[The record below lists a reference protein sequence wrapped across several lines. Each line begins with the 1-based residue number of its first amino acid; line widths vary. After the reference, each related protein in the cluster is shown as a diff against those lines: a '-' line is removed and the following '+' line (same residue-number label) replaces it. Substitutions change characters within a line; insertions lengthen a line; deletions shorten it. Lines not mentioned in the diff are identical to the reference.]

1 MKFRNI
7 TARHWRASLAIFIGI
22 ALLLLAV
29 PRNSQAS
36 TDFGYN
42 VAARYQVTSDA
53 NTRVEEVYTVTN
65 NTSNRYLQSI
75 VLSVPVDDVKNLSV
89 EYQDGTAIPFT
100 TNKKVSSQSGYSYD
114 YVEIN
119 ITFPRNNAGQNSR
132 WGFVVSYSTAKLVE
146 TKGSAHTVT
155 IPAVP
160 QDASDKY
167 SVELLVPESF
177 GSIHA
182 TGQAPT
188 RLENQNGQQRY
199 VFKDKESLKK
209 TTLLVFGDSTIYE
222 VNFNFPLDNKSNFT
236 STFTVALPP
245 NTSGQKVLIQKLDP
259 QPKSTR
265 LDADGNILA
274 DYDVPAKTKIV
285 VSTNVIGVISYIDYD
300 LSKSGTLAEI
310 PKDLV
315 AKYTSPQ
322 QYWDSTNPEIVA
334 KANELIKGKN
344 TVAEQVRA
352 INDYVVSTLTYND
365 EKIKYN
371 VRQGGLKALQEPSN
385 AVCLEYSD
393 LTISLLRAA
402 KIPARMPVGYGY
414 SGNLKKSSSV
424 SDSLHSWV
432 QAYVPNVGWMNLDP
446 TWNEKFNSFGSSDL
460 DHMTFLL
467 WGEKDNSP
475 APIMQNGQDTNYQYE
490 NTTISYKDAPPI
502 IAQDG
507 KLEAKKWLI
516 LPFLA
521 ITKTDVQAPSGTAG
535 DSYSTRS
542 RQGSQI
548 DTVELGSLAPRQKV
562 SKLKLV
568 LGATA
573 FGGASIDFAQAGTNS
588 IILDSTKIR
597 AQPWPAILIAILLA
611 GIVIYK
617 VVRFSL
623 RKRNHQVSSAK
634 LVSRPIPTQTNSP
647 EESLQ
652 NGHNTKK

>member
-22 ALLLLAV
+22 ALLLLAI

-53 NTRVEEVYTVTN
+53 NTRVEEVYSVTN
-65 NTSNRYLQSI
+65 NTNNRYLQSI
-75 VLSVPVDDVKNLSV
+75 VLSVPVDDVKNLAV
-89 EYQDGTAIPFT
+89 EYEDGTAIPFT
-100 TNKKVSSQSGYSYD
+100 TNKKVSSQSGYNYD

-119 ITFPRNNAGQNSR
+119 ITFPRNNVGQNSR
-132 WGFVVSYSTAKLVE
+132 WSFVVSYSTAKLVE
-146 TKGSAHTVT
+146 TKGSAHTVS

-177 GSIHA
+177 GSIHT
-182 TGQAPT
+182 TGQVPT

-199 VFKDKESLKK
+199 VFKDKELLKK

-245 NTSGQKVLIQKLDP
+245 NTSGQKILIQKLDP

-274 DYDVPAKTKIV
+274 DYDVPARSKIV
-285 VSTNVIGVISYIDYD
+285 VQTNVIGVISYVDYD

-322 QYWDSTNPEIVA
+322 QYWDSTSPEIVA

-371 VRQGGLKALQEPSN
+371 VRNFIQ
-385 AVCLEYSD
+385 
-393 LTISLLRAA
+393 
-402 KIPARMPVGYGY
+402 
-414 SGNLKKSSSV
+414 SV
-424 SDSLHSWV
+424 
-432 QAYVPNVGWMNLDP
+432 AYN
-446 TWNEKFNSFGSSDL
+446 K
-460 DHMTFLL
+460 
-467 WGEKDNSP
+467 
-475 APIMQNGQDTNYQYE
+475 
-490 NTTISYKDAPPI
+490 
-502 IAQDG
+502 
-507 KLEAKKWLI
+507 
-516 LPFLA
+516 
-521 ITKTDVQAPSGTAG
+521 
-535 DSYSTRS
+535 
-542 RQGSQI
+542 
-548 DTVELGSLAPRQKV
+548 
-562 SKLKLV
+562 
-568 LGATA
+568 
-573 FGGASIDFAQAGTNS
+573 
-588 IILDSTKIR
+588 
-597 AQPWPAILIAILLA
+597 
-611 GIVIYK
+611 
-617 VVRFSL
+617 
-623 RKRNHQVSSAK
+623 
-634 LVSRPIPTQTNSP
+634 
-647 EESLQ
+647 
-652 NGHNTKK
+652 

>member
-22 ALLLLAV
+22 ALLLLAI

-53 NTRVEEVYTVTN
+53 NTRVEEVYSVTN
-65 NTSNRYLQSI
+65 NTNNRYLQSI
-75 VLSVPVDDVKNLSV
+75 VLSVPVDDVKNLAV
-89 EYQDGTAIPFT
+89 EYEDGTAIPFT
-100 TNKKVSSQSGYSYD
+100 TNKKVSSQSGYNYD

-119 ITFPRNNAGQNSR
+119 ITFPRNNVGQNSR
-132 WGFVVSYSTAKLVE
+132 WSFVVSYSTAKLVE
-146 TKGSAHTVT
+146 TKGSAHTVS

-177 GSIHA
+177 GSIHT
-182 TGQAPT
+182 TGQVPT

-199 VFKDKESLKK
+199 VFKDKELLKK

-274 DYDVPAKTKIV
+274 DYDVPARSKIV
-285 VSTNVIGVISYIDYD
+285 VQTNVIGVISYVDYD

-322 QYWDSTNPEIVA
+322 QYWDSTSPEIVA

-371 VRQGGLKALQEPSN
+371 VRNFIQ
-385 AVCLEYSD
+385 
-393 LTISLLRAA
+393 
-402 KIPARMPVGYGY
+402 
-414 SGNLKKSSSV
+414 SV
-424 SDSLHSWV
+424 
-432 QAYVPNVGWMNLDP
+432 AYN
-446 TWNEKFNSFGSSDL
+446 K
-460 DHMTFLL
+460 
-467 WGEKDNSP
+467 
-475 APIMQNGQDTNYQYE
+475 
-490 NTTISYKDAPPI
+490 
-502 IAQDG
+502 
-507 KLEAKKWLI
+507 
-516 LPFLA
+516 
-521 ITKTDVQAPSGTAG
+521 
-535 DSYSTRS
+535 
-542 RQGSQI
+542 
-548 DTVELGSLAPRQKV
+548 
-562 SKLKLV
+562 
-568 LGATA
+568 
-573 FGGASIDFAQAGTNS
+573 
-588 IILDSTKIR
+588 
-597 AQPWPAILIAILLA
+597 
-611 GIVIYK
+611 
-617 VVRFSL
+617 
-623 RKRNHQVSSAK
+623 
-634 LVSRPIPTQTNSP
+634 
-647 EESLQ
+647 
-652 NGHNTKK
+652 

>member
-7 TARHWRASLAIFIGI
+7 TARHWRASLAIFFGI
-22 ALLLLAV
+22 ALLLIVV
-29 PRNSQAS
+29 PRNIQAS
-36 TDFGYN
+36 TDFDYN
-42 VAARYQVTSDA
+42 IAARYQVTSDG
-53 NTRVEEVYTVTN
+53 NTRVEEVYSVSN
-65 NTSNRYLQSI
+65 NTPNRYLQSI
-75 VLSVPVDDVKNLSV
+75 TLSVPVDDVKNLSV
-89 EYQDGTAIPFT
+89 EYQDGTPIPFT
-100 TNKKVSSQSGYSYD
+100 TSKKVSSQSGYSYD
-114 YVEIN
+114 YIEIN
-119 ITFPRNNAGQNSR
+119 INFSRNNVGQNSL
-132 WGFVVSYSTAKLVE
+132 WNFVVSYGTAKLVE
-146 TKGSAHTVT
+146 TKGTAHTVS

-177 GSIHA
+177 GTIHT

-188 RLENQNGQQRY
+188 KLENQNGQQRFL
-199 VFKDKESLKK
+199 FKDKQALKK
-209 TTLLVFGDSTIYE
+209 TALLIFGDSTIYE
-222 VNFNFPLDNKSNFT
+222 VNFNYPLENKSNFT
-236 STFTVALPP
+236 STFTIALPP
-245 NTSGQKVLIQKLDP
+245 NTSGQKVLVQKLDP

-265 LDADGNILA
+265 LDGDGNILA
-274 DYDVPAKTKIV
+274 DYDVAAKSKIV
-285 VSTNVIGVISYIDYD
+285 VQTNVTGLISYIDYN
-300 LSKSGTLAEI
+300 LSESGTPADI
-310 PKDLV
+310 PAGLIT
-315 AKYTSPQ
+315 KYTSPQ
-322 QYWDSTNPEIVA
+322 QYWPSDNPEIVA

-371 VRQGGLKALQEPSN
+371 IRQGGFKALQDPSN

-393 LTISLLRAA
+393 LTVSLLRAA

-446 TWNEKFNSFGSSDL
+446 TWNEKFNNFGSSDL
-460 DHMTFLL
+460 DHMVFLL
-467 WGEKDNSP
+467 WGEKDDSP

-490 NTTISYKDAPPI
+490 NTTITYKDVPPVI
-502 IAQDG
+502 VQDG

-562 SKLKLV
+562 STLKLV
-568 LGATA
+568 WGATA
-573 FGGASIDFAQAGTNS
+573 FGMVNIDFAQAGANS
-588 IILDSTKIR
+588 IILDSTKIKTEV
-597 AQPWPAILIAILLA
+597 WPVILVAVLLA
-611 GIVIYK
+611 GIVVYK
-617 VVRFSL
+617 VVRFRIS
-623 RKRNHQVSSAK
+623 KSYHKVSSAE
-634 LVSRPIPTQTNSP
+634 LVSRPIPTQLNSP
-647 EESLQ
+647 KDPTQDEKPTE
-652 NGHNTKK
+652 K